1 MNQCRKENHNKN
13 WILNGNTKK
22 ICSGCVDLRLIDDDF
37 MAAVF
42 EDRTCAEFLLQ
53 IILKRDDLTVKEVH
67 GQYSIKNLQGR
78 SIRLDILA
86 VDQKNRAYNIE
97 VQRSDR
103 GASEKRARYNSSLLD
118 ANLTDAGDDYDTL
131 NKFLTIKDKHILLYE
146 HNAFTSHLMLD
157 SDEVYQM
164 TKRGLDAAQI
174 AVAKRIHLNLVM
186 VKLLELHHIL
196 WAGVALMLLSVL
208 LTLFTSMANDGSV
221 WDFAYLTEQV
231 IKNNMS
237 MIFPMCISLIAGYM
251 ISREQTD
258 DTLKNIL
265 TVPISFKKL
274 LTGKLI
280 VCGVLSIIFGLIC
293 SLFTIIAEMIVG
305 FPGFE
310 ISLALKAA
318 LQITAVNFFLY
329 LAVLPIIALTCRRAG
344 SFLVGVIIAFVYGY
358 GGMFAAGNMTLA
370 NLYPITASLGMVG
383 YRSYD
388 TAVNWN
394 IGTCS
399 CSLVLAVVIS
409 AILILCMKE
418 REATQTKKKPKKVAP
433 KKGW

>member
-1 MNQCRKENHNKN
+1 MLVNQCRKENHNKN

-53 IILKRDDLTVKEVH
+53 IILKRDDLTVKEVP

-174 AVAKRIHLNLVM
+174 SVAKRIHLNLVM
-186 VKLLELHHIL
+186 VKLLELHHL
-196 WAGVALMLLSVL
+196 GYDLRHYHAQHYA
-208 LTLFTSMANDGSV
+208 F
-221 WDFAYLTEQV
+221 
-231 IKNNMS
+231 IKQFN
-237 MIFPMCISLIAGYM
+237 
-251 ISREQTD
+251 
-258 DTLKNIL
+258 
-265 TVPISFKKL
+265 
-274 LTGKLI
+274 
-280 VCGVLSIIFGLIC
+280 
-293 SLFTIIAEMIVG
+293 
-305 FPGFE
+305 
-310 ISLALKAA
+310 
-318 LQITAVNFFLY
+318 
-329 LAVLPIIALTCRRAG
+329 LPAH
-344 SFLVGVIIAFVYGY
+344 FQFDV
-358 GGMFAAGNMTLA
+358 AAG
-370 NLYPITASLGMVG
+370 
-383 YRSYD
+383 
-388 TAVNWN
+388 
-394 IGTCS
+394 
-399 CSLVLAVVIS
+399 
-409 AILILCMKE
+409 
-418 REATQTKKKPKKVAP
+418 
-433 KKGW
+433 